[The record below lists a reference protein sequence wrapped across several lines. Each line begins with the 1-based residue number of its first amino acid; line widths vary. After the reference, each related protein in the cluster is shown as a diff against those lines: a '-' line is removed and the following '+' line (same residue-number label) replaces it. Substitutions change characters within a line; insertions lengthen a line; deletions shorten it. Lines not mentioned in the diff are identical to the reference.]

1 MLMHIPFNRIYL
13 TGNEEKYLALALKQ
27 SRVTGNGKFSTLCT
41 VHLGNSYNFNS
52 VHLTTSCTAA
62 LETAALLLSIQPGDE
77 VIVPSYTF
85 VSSANA
91 FVLRGAKII
100 FADSGN
106 GNPNVDADAIEALI
120 TSRTKAIVVVHYAGI
135 ACNMDMIM
143 EIANTHHIPVVED
156 AAHSID
162 SYYKEKPLGS
172 IGSLATFSFHETK
185 NITSGEGG
193 ALMINDK
200 EFCERAEII
209 LDKGTNRKAFAEGK
223 TDKYEWVDIG
233 SSYRMS
239 ELSAAF
245 LLAQLEATDTV
256 QKIRKSLWN
265 AYYEGLK
272 TLDRND
278 LFSLPVVPNYARH
291 NASVFYMVCASQ
303 VLRDKLING
312 LSTAGISAAFHYQPL
327 HLSPFYKT
335 LQNKS
340 VVLANAEK
348 YGSCLLRLPLHA
360 NLNNSD
366 VEYVIQE
373 IRKITAN

>member
-1 MLMHIPFNRIYL
+1 MHIPFNKVYL
-13 TGNEEKYLALALKQ
+13 TSKEETYIANALKGAGL
-27 SRVTGNGKFSTLCT
+27 TGC
-41 VHLGNSYNFNS
+41 GNYTSGCKASLIKRYGFGNL
-52 VHLTTSCTAA
+52 HLTTSCTAA
-62 LETAALLLSIQPGDE
+62 LETAALLLNLQAGDE
-77 VIVPSYTF
+77 VIIPSYTF
-85 VSSANA
+85 VSTANA
-91 FVLRGAKII
+91 FALRGAKIV
-100 FADSGN
+100 FADSGKD
-106 GNPNVDADAIEALI
+106 NPNMDAEAIEALI
-120 TSRTKAIVVVHYAGI
+120 TPRTKAIVPVHYGGV
-135 ACNMDMIM
+135 ACDMDKIS
-143 EIANTHHIPVVED
+143 ALAKKYNLSVVED

-162 SYYKEKPLGS
+162 AYYNNRPLGS
-172 IGSLATFSFHETK
+172 LGDMATFSFHETK
-185 NITSGEGG
+185 NITCGEGG
-193 ALMINDK
+193 ALVITNTK
-200 EFCERAEII
+200 YAEAAEMI

-223 TDKYEWVDIG
+223 TDKYEWVGLG

-256 QKIRKSLWN
+256 QKIRTSLWN

-272 TLDRND
+272 TLDLND

-312 LSTAGISAAFHYQPL
+312 LSNAGINAAFHYQPL
-327 HLSPFYKT
+327 HLSPFYKS

-366 VEYVIQE
+366 VDYVIQE